1 MQTSLRKRRWRGQ
14 HFGVSALNSTIP
26 TCFRSDLLTCL
37 GQAQGGLG
45 CHSNDELFGFLR
57 GAFQALESFLP
68 GDLLLDHVAGHT
80 GEGWNEM
87 CDWLAKQERHQSFL
101 HPRPC
106 LNLMLWKK
114 LMPHLWM
121 LLSTG
126 DGLLPR
132 CGTGLWEMP
141 PGRLFHRSY
150 EFERAG

>member
-1 MQTSLRKRRWRGQ
+1 M
-14 HFGVSALNSTIP
+14 
-26 TCFRSDLLTCL
+26 L

-45 CHSNDELFGFLR
+45 CHSNDGFVR

-68 GDLLLDHVAGHT
+68 GDLLLLDHVAGHT

-87 CDWLAKQERHQSFL
+87 CDWLAKQERHQSL
-101 HPRPC
+101 C

-132 CGTGLWEMP
+132 CGTGLWAMP
-141 PGRLFHRSY
+141 PGRLSHRSY